1 MDTIATA
8 APRPP
13 GGTSLRPAD
22 AAAGLLLAAA
32 LGWAYAPNLVEL
44 YTTWWDDPN
53 YSHGFLIVPIALGFL
68 WMSWDRL
75 DRARVAPNVW
85 GWVALVLIL
94 AARSLLYHKN
104 ELAIET
110 ATLPLAVAATVL
122 ALGGWHLLL
131 WAAPAIAYL
140 WFMQPLPPSI
150 NEKLAGNLQDL
161 ATVGSTSILQAMG
174 LPALADGHVIYIGTH
189 QLEVERAC
197 SGLSMLMTFVALIT
211 ATTIVIERPIWE
223 KLVLLASAVPIAL
236 IGNIIR
242 IVLTAW
248 AYHKIGPEGLVLPR
262 GLDPK
267 GDWTVGK
274 LSHDTAG
281 WAMMPIAL
289 VLVWIELRLMAWLVV
304 EDEDRAINPLLARG
318 GAPAAPES

>member
-8 APRPP
+8 APRPR
-13 GGTSLRPAD
+13 GGTNLRAAD

-32 LGWAYAPNLVEL
+32 LGWAYAPNFVDLAQVWEDPS
-44 YTTWWDDPN
+44 YT
-53 YSHGFLIVPIALGFL
+53 HGWLIVPIALGFL
-68 WMSWDRL
+68 WHHWDRL
-75 DRARVAPNVW
+75 DRTRLAPGLW
-85 GWVALVLIL
+85 GWIALPLIL
-94 AARSLLYHKN
+94 AVRSLLYHKN
-104 ELAIET
+104 ELWIES

-122 ALGGWHLLL
+122 ALGGWRFLR
-131 WAAPAIAYL
+131 WAGPSIAYL
-140 WFMQPLPPSI
+140 WFMLPLPPSL

-161 ATVGSTSILQAMG
+161 ATVGSTSLLQAMG
-174 LPALADGHVIYIGTH
+174 LPTLADGHVIYIGTH

-211 ATTIVIERPIWE
+211 ATTILIERPIWE

-236 IGNIIR
+236 ISNILR

-248 AYHKIGPEGLVLPR
+248 AYHKIGPEGVVLPR
-262 GLDPK
+262 WLDAK
-267 GDWTVGK
+267 GAWTVGK

-289 VLVWIELRLMAWLVV
+289 GLVWIELRLMAWLVV
-304 EDEDRAINPLLARG
+304 EDEERAISPLLAQG
-318 GAPAAPES
+318 GAARGA